1 MKLSRLFG
9 TTLREAPT
17 EAEVISHQLLLRA
30 GFIRPLAAGIFSYL
44 PLAQRTLVNIMRIIR
59 AEMDAIGGQE
69 ISMPVVHPA
78 ELWQQTGRWEA
89 IGAEMGRFTDRNN
102 RAMALAMTHEEVVA
116 ALTKSEIRSYRQ
128 LPALVYQLQTKWRDD
143 PRPRAGLIRVR
154 EFTMLDS
161 YSLDAT
167 WEGLDAQYQAH
178 YEAYF
183 NIFRRCELPVVAVQS
198 DTGMMGGQMAH
209 EYMYLTPIGEDSLLF
224 CDSCGYSANRQ
235 AARFSRPTP
244 AAEAPL
250 PLERVAT
257 PHASSIA
264 ELAAFLNIPA
274 ARTAK
279 AVFFMAEPAD
289 GSPAFLVFAVVRGD
303 MEVNETKLANAVQ
316 ARDLRPATDV
326 EIRAIGAEP
335 GYASP
340 VGLRGARVVV
350 DELIPASPNLV
361 AGANEIGYHL
371 RNVNYGRNFTAD
383 QVVDLAAATEGS
395 PCPQCGA
402 AMRLSRGVEVGN
414 IFKLG
419 TKYTDALECGFSDEN
434 GQIRP
439 VIMGS
444 YGIGVG
450 RLLACI
456 AEQHHDE
463 NGLCWPAEVAPYP
476 VHLTLLS
483 GKTGEPDAVA
493 QALAAELTAAGLE
506 PLFDDRAESAGVK
519 FADADLIGLPLRI
532 TVSERAL
539 KQGGVEFKPRRA
551 SERFIVPLENAVAA
565 ARQILGSG
573 I

>member
-78 ELWQQTGRWEA
+78 ELWQQTGRWDA

-361 AGANEIGYHL
+361 AGANETGYHL
-371 RNVNYGRNFTAD
+371 RNVNYGRDFTAD